1 MKAIMNLCRMKN
13 LIKTFIIAASL
24 AVGFVGISWL
34 TPAVEAGIKFN

>member
-1 MKAIMNLCRMKN
+1 MSLAMKN

-34 TPAVEAGIKFN
+34 APAVEAGISRN